1 MSGINFFV
9 PGIPK
14 SKGSKSMIK
23 TKTGRYLMIEANANK
38 LRVWMRAI
46 EARAML
52 AFKEPIEGAIHLE
65 CRFYFQ
71 RPKTVKKR
79 LLPHVKPDLDKLLRA
94 VDDALQ
100 GIAFKD
106 DSQVTTIISHK
117 YYVTDNN
124 QGVLIGVYKDEKKEK
139 EKF

>member
-1 MSGINFFV
+1 MSGLNFFV
-9 PGIPK
+9 PGVPA
-14 SKGSKSMIK
+14 SKGSKSMIR
-23 TKTGRYLMIEANANK
+23 TKTGRYIMIEANANK
-38 LRVWMRAI
+38 LKKWMHAI
-46 EARAML
+46 EQRASL
-52 AFKEPIEGAIHLE
+52 AFKEPIEGAVHLE

-71 RPKTVKKR
+71 RPKSVKKR

-106 DSQVTTIISHK
+106 DSQVTTIIAHK

-124 QGVLIGVYKDEKKEK
+124 QGVLIGVFSDEKKK
-139 EKF
+139 ETV